1 MKLVIIAAAIALVGC
16 NSDVAQKTENE
27 QVQES
32 ASEVVQK
39 NVYIEEDWKRDFQ
52 SAFELS
58 NRKTDEDGISKY
70 HACFDRQGEKC
81 PVFFSGVRDGF
92 RKVDHLTPLETSLIE
107 FDVKYGL
114 NNRGPAFVDM
124 RVVAPTCKEAWVVL
138 NPTLYA
144 KEWLFMN
151 TIALMADGDV
161 VYEFEAPDVNSIKRD
176 VDGNRIVEN
185 WTFLLKANEYDRLR
199 KFSRAESKIIR
210 ITGQKGYMT
219 LPKET
224 VDVFAKDIV
233 SVINAADTINE
244 KLKAGGGPECTS

>member
-27 QVQES
+27 QVKES
-32 ASEVVQK
+32 TPEVVQK
-39 NVYIEEDWKRDFQ
+39 KVYEEEDWKRDFQ
-52 SAFELS
+52 SAFEAS
-58 NRKTDEDGISKY
+58 EKKTDSDGITSY
-70 HACFDRQGEKC
+70 RACFEFKEGKC
-81 PVFFSGVRDGF
+81 VYSYSGMKDGF
-92 RKVDHLTPLETSLIE
+92 RKVDHMTPPGTAFHE
-107 FDVKYGL
+107 FDVKYDSRS
-114 NNRGPAFVDM
+114 RGRAFVDM
-124 RVVAPTCKEAWVVL
+124 RVVAPMCKEALVVL

-151 TIALMADGDV
+151 AIAFMADGDV
-161 VYEFEAPDVNSIKRD
+161 VYEFEAPDANSIKRD
-176 VDGNRIVEN
+176 VDGNRIIEN
-185 WTFLLKANEYDRLR
+185 WTFVLGNSEYDRLR
-199 KFSRAESKIIR
+199 KFASAESKIIR